1 MSNDLEKIL
10 QDKTLSKEQKIEK
23 INQYYDDYRAQID
36 KELRNYLAK
45 QYAGT
50 ALEIGSAALPIGGV
64 SKLGGEIGKQLLKKQ
79 LGRKISENLGSGALS
94 GGLSGSLFGLGKSL
108 TNGTNPVLSTLQGS
122 LLGMTT
128 GATLGIVGSNIQ
140 KAVKGQQL
148 KNYGNIDNLD
158 EVSRKQYNNDSRKFY
173 QDYVQEVQLNKNGKF
188 DFSKRGVQE
197 QLRWNPQ
204 QAQNFPELV
213 NDIKNAKRL
222 PDVPNSKPLEKPDI
236 SHYEVYRGKNGDHY
250 IEVSN
255 SGKKRYYITKDT
267 PTGSDHATSTG
278 TSKGIETSLG
288 SPTNSIPPVYQ
299 NYNPQ
304 TGNNVLYG
312 SIEKNVNSQQS
323 DLKDGSKR
331 YYITKDTRIGTPHAT
346 STGSNTSTET
356 SLGSPTN
363 SIPPVYPNY
372 NPQTGNNVLYG
383 SIEKNVNS
391 QQSDLSGYKNPL
403 TGSNHI
409 YTREEVGQMSSDEY
423 AKHENEIDAQTRAF
437 NGTMPSNSD
446 LQKEAITGG
455 GVVYVNSYTRS
466 DGTEVRGYY
475 RSR

>member
-140 KAVKGQQL
+140 KTVKGQQL

-173 QDYVQEVQLNKNGKF
+173 QDYIQEIQLDNNGKL

-222 PDVPNSKPLEKPDI
+222 PDVPNSKPLEKPLV
-236 SHYEVYRGKNGDHY
+236 SHYEVYRGENGDHY
-250 IEVSN
+250 VEV
-255 SGKKRYYITKDT
+255 
-267 PTGSDHATSTG
+267 
-278 TSKGIETSLG
+278 
-288 SPTNSIPPVYQ
+288 
-299 NYNPQ
+299 
-304 TGNNVLYG
+304 
-312 SIEKNVNSQQS
+312 
-323 DLKDGSKR
+323 LKDGSKR

-363 SIPPVYPNY
+363 SIPPVYQNY

-423 AKHENEIDAQTRAF
+423 AKHEKEIDAQTRAF

-466 DGTEVRGYY
+466 DGTEIQGYF